1 MPSARRQA
9 WSFHAAAGWLCGVQ
23 QTHGLVLIPVPMSPS
38 QETWLRTSP
47 TLGPRDRDAD
57 ARAGGMP
64 LFPPAAVAGTHH
76 RSSDVGFNYRSTD
89 GEGVSN
95 AGGCDAVVQSQ
106 ENSVPICQEQRLTAA
121 PTVLRPRAAPVGG
134 TWLRVPTS
142 ARPTAG
148 AAAGQRRGSLKAGG
162 EPKATSSPVNPC
174 SSSSHSSSSPC
185 GTA

>member
-1 MPSARRQA
+1 M
-9 WSFHAAAGWLCGVQ
+9 Q
-23 QTHGLVLIPVPMSPS
+23 QTHGLVLVPVPTSPS
-38 QETWLRTSP
+38 QESWLRTSP
-47 TLGPRDRDAD
+47 ALEPRDGNAD
-57 ARAGGMP
+57 ALAGGMP
-64 LFPPAAVAGTHH
+64 QDVLFPAAAAAGTHH

-142 ARPTAG
+142 ARPTA
-148 AAAGQRRGSLKAGG
+148 
-162 EPKATSSPVNPC
+162 
-174 SSSSHSSSSPC
+174 
-185 GTA
+185 